1 MSVFFVKVPPK
12 SYFQS
17 ITEEPKYQA
26 KALTVVTDTI
36 KTAGA
41 AEVVNIP
48 SDRCKTTGHVKSIV
62 ILIMRSPEQHS
73 FKVIKTKTFS
83 KTKT

>member
-12 SYFQS
+12 SDFQS

-26 KALTVVTDTI
+26 KALTVVTGTI

-41 AEVVNIP
+41 AVVVTIPNLNHAIHWIIIYPVLERHFAKGQVDEVSQHN
-48 SDRCKTTGHVKSIV
+48 TTSSRK
-62 ILIMRSPEQHS
+62 R
-73 FKVIKTKTFS
+73 T
-83 KTKT
+83 

>member
-1 MSVFFVKVPPK
+1 MKVQPK
-12 SYFQS
+12 SDFQS

-41 AEVVNIP
+41 AVVVTIP
-48 SDRCKTTGHVKSIV
+48 STYHLSSCEI
-62 ILIMRSPEQHS
+62 
-73 FKVIKTKTFS
+73 
-83 KTKT
+83 